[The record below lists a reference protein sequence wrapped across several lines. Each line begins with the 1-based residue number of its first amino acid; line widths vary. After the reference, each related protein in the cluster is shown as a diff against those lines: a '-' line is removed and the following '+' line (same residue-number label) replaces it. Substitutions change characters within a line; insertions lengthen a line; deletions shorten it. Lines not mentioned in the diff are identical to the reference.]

1 MLQVTA
7 CTMMQCSAKSL
18 GSGAAA
24 FGGQVRNTGS
34 LSIQS
39 PLLRRH
45 NGRGQVQASREH
57 THARPCHK
65 PAQVDIIFLQ
75 KCRWRCGYAWRRPI
89 YLPWRPNLHFTT
101 VAALAACLPLSILF
115 HAGETTAQGIRGQQ
129 LGTCGSVNCANKV
142 KAQPACRP
150 ATPCASLKAAFARGP
165 SFCPRISRQRHRVFP
180 PNALGP
186 SCFSLLQGP
195 FLFHSS

>member
-7 CTMMQCSAKSL
+7 CTMMQCSVKSL
-18 GSGAAA
+18 GSCAAA

-39 PLLRRH
+39 PLLRRR

-65 PAQVDIIFLQ
+65 PAQVDIIFLR

-89 YLPWRPNLHFTT
+89 YLPWRTCPNLHFTT
-101 VAALAACLPLSILF
+101 VSALAACLPLSILF

-142 KAQPACRP
+142 KAQPAC
-150 ATPCASLKAAFARGP
+150 
-165 SFCPRISRQRHRVFP
+165 
-180 PNALGP
+180 
-186 SCFSLLQGP
+186 
-195 FLFHSS
+195 